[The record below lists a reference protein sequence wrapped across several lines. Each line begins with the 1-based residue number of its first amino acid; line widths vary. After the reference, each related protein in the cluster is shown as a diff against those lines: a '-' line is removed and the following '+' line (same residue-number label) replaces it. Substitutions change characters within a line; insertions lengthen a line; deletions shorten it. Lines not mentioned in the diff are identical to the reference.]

1 MFRRF
6 LLAFP
11 IATFLATGACT
22 EPRDLSSPI
31 SVERDLRTFFHAY
44 LDRPLTD
51 DEARGVTEEY
61 LALFDS
67 ETCEVRCRED
77 LDAHLR
83 LAKAV
88 FASGR
93 ATPEARVWRQSY
105 VTHATFAEPPTGP
118 TWMRLLQEPD
128 PIALAHPV
136 TKRTMTQ
143 ADIAALA
150 DLSRF
155 VDEGGAPEH
164 HPLDADEFERFKAEV
179 SKLVGPQS
187 RRMPIKATLAA
198 ELFAGLQTEWD
209 RLSEAERTLMRDYLG
224 GVSVSVPEDL
234 FARVLHI
241 SVEDARQLQSAEAL
255 DTQLSGFYANLDQ
268 MRRGIYGALGEY
280 ATLSAL
286 MAATP

>member
-1 MFRRF
+1 MLTTSACAQSEGPSSSESVGRNLEVFFR
-6 LLAFP
+6 
-11 IATFLATGACT
+11 
-22 EPRDLSSPI
+22 
-31 SVERDLRTFFHAY
+31 AY
-44 LDRPLTD
+44 LSRSLTR
-51 DEARGVTEEY
+51 DETRGVTDEY
-61 LALFDS
+61 LRLFGS
-67 ETCEVRCRED
+67 TVCETPCLED
-77 LDAHLR
+77 LANHLR
-83 LAKAV
+83 IAHAA
-88 FASGR
+88 FDDGPD
-93 ATPEARVWRQSY
+93 TPNARLWRQSY
-105 VTHATFAEPPTGP
+105 VTRAAFAEPPTGP

-136 TKRTMTQ
+136 TERTMTQ
-143 ADIAALA
+143 ADIEALA

-155 VDEGGAPEH
+155 VDEGGAPDH

-224 GVSVSVPEDL
+224 GVPVSVPEDL